1 MPLIVISLIAFVA
14 GVVVGSGST
23 DIDAAKRFAYA
34 WERQDFKGMYAELSP
49 DSQANYPMDAFM
61 KQYVQAQSTATA
73 TQVVTDEVKA
83 VDGSGGSAA
92 AFSATVDT
100 RAFGQVTGRVELQ
113 LTGDQH
119 LVDWQPNL
127 VFPGLDT
134 GEVLDRKTRAPAR
147 AKILTRD
154 GKVLAEGPAAARTSP
169 LGASAL
175 AIAGS
180 VGEPSRK
187 QADELYALGFP
198 SGTLAGTSGLE
209 LAFNSRLAGQ
219 PSGQLLAVPE
229 GQKGSA
235 NGRILASG
243 DPVAAKP
250 VKTTIDSKAQEAAV
264 TALGATYGGAVVLDA
279 QNGDLLG
286 VAGLGFSAPQPP
298 GSTFKVITASA
309 ALDAGVTKL
318 SEEFPIET
326 SNSDIG
332 REIPN
337 AHDELCGGSL
347 VTSFAKSCN
356 TVFAPLGVRVGG
368 EKMVDMAE
376 AFGFNTPPTLLGG
389 EAEAALAP
397 PPSTIPKT
405 FDSDVALGESSIGQG
420 EVLATPLQMAS
431 AAQTIANGGKRSP
444 TSLTHDK
451 GLEPDQDPVE
461 VLPKKIADE
470 MRTMMIAVVEQG
482 TGIAAD
488 SPDYQVAGKTGT
500 AELGPSPLDPSQ
512 PPPAPGEEPQMDIDA
527 WFTSFA
533 PATKPKYAVA
543 ALVIDA
549 DADGGTVAAPI
560 VSQIYSSLLG

>member
-1 MPLIVISLIAFVA
+1 MPLIVISLVAFVA
-14 GVVVGSGST
+14 GVVVGGGSS
-23 DIDAAKRFAYA
+23 DIDSAKSFAAA

-49 DSQANYPMDAFM
+49 DAQSRYSIDEFT
-61 KQYVQAQSTATA
+61 KSYVDAQSTATA

-83 VDGSGGSAA
+83 VDSSGGSAA
-92 AFSATVDT
+92 TFDATVDT
-100 RAFGQVTGRVELQ
+100 HAFGQVTGRVEIPLSD
-113 LTGDQH
+113 DQ

-127 VFPGLDT
+127 VFPGLNE
-134 GEVLDRKTRAPAR
+134 GEQLDRETKAPAR

-154 GKVLAEGPAAARTSP
+154 GAVLAEGPAAARTSP
-169 LGASAL
+169 LGSSAL
-175 AIAGS
+175 AISGS

-187 QADELYALGFP
+187 QENELYALGFP
-198 SGTLAGTSGLE
+198 RGTLAGTSGLE
-209 LAFNSRLAGQ
+209 LAFNQRLSGQ
-219 PSGQLLAVPE
+219 PSGQLLAVKTAE
-229 GQKGSA
+229 KGSA

-243 DPVAAKP
+243 DPVKAKP
-250 VKTTIDSKAQEAAV
+250 VKTTIDSKAQQAAV
-264 TALGATYGGAVVLDA
+264 TALGSTYGGVAVLDA
-279 QNGDLLG
+279 QTGDLLG
-286 VAGLGFSAPQPP
+286 VAGLAFSAPQPP

-318 SEEFPIET
+318 SEEFPVES
-326 SNSDIG
+326 SNSEIG

-376 AFGFNTPPTLLGG
+376 AFGFNSPPPLLGG
-389 EAEAALAP
+389 EAEDALAP

-431 AAQTIANGGKRSP
+431 AAQTIANDGERLP

-451 GLEPDQDPVE
+451 GLEPSQEPIK
-461 VLPKKIADE
+461 VLTPKVAAE

-482 TGIAAD
+482 TGVAAD

-500 AELGPSPLDPSQ
+500 AELGPSALDPSQ
-512 PPPAPGEEPQMDIDA
+512 PPPAPGEEPKMDIDA

-549 DADGGTVAAPI
+549 PADGGTVAAPI